1 LIYDNKS
8 IDEVTPQ
15 SLRKTIIYGPLAG
28 SAKTNSKVAEMHGKQ
43 EKKIKLLKFLV
54 LDWGHSYRTQTKHL
68 LIHSGEVLFEQE
80 I

>member
-8 IDEVTPQ
+8 IDEVTPL

-43 EKKIKLLKFLV
+43 EKKN
-54 LDWGHSYRTQTKHL
+54 
-68 LIHSGEVLFEQE
+68 EVAKISSIGLRS
-80 I
+80 